1 MRINWF
7 DAFMSLLVIVFGS
20 SIAIIFQYFPN
31 WARDYNM
38 LENYPYAIFYGAI
51 LVSILSLL
59 GIFWASR
66 KSAEF
71 RHKQEGTN
79 KTQIRIDSS
88 DIAKMTPE
96 QLTILEKTLDRL
108 GANPVKGNNKKNNQD

>member
-1 MRINWF
+1 
-7 DAFMSLLVIVFGS
+7 
-20 SIAIIFQYFPN
+20 
-31 WARDYNM
+31 M

-51 LVSILSLL
+51 LASILSLL

-71 RHKQEGTN
+71 RHKQEETN
-79 KTQIRIDSS
+79 KAHIRVDSS

-96 QLTILEKTLDRL
+96 QLVIWEKTLDRL
-108 GANPVKGNNKKNNQD
+108 ISNPIKGSNKKNN